1 MKRKGGRRGLLQTEA
16 TYKAEMVN
24 TAEYMNTQ
32 FAEDQ
37 VLNLVNSNESNQPN
51 INSTIKMA
59 AKVAA
64 ELNQ

>member
-1 MKRKGGRRGLLQTEA
+1 
-16 TYKAEMVN
+16 MVN